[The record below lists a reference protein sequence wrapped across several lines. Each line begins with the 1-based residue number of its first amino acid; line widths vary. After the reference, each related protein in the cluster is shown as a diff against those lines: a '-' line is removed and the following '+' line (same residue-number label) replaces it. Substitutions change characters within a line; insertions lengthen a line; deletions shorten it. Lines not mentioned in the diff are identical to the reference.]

1 MRDSFHDTVETIF
14 RYKAHRDN
22 LIRRTVIALIPTFA
36 IYDSQGFSEHFL
48 HRAMAHLLLQL
59 DKPSER
65 TIGTIQQCCA
75 KSPSLTC
82 TTAFIAIGHV
92 SGAVGSEMKPFL
104 DSIMHHIKLALQMRG
119 YVRPLCRMRATNP
132 CYSKKNAP
140 SEEPIFQCIGMLA
153 SSVGPN
159 LTKLLH
165 DQLDLM
171 FSCGLSEPLRSAL
184 VSIARH
190 IPPLLRTIQ
199 GEEPWKSMAFGG

>member
-22 LIRRTVIALIPTFA
+22 LIRRTVIELIPTFA

-65 TIGTIQQCCA
+65 TIGATQRSCEMH
-75 KSPSLTC
+75 SLTSI
-82 TTAFIAIGHV
+82 TAFIAIGHV

-119 YVRPLCRMRATNP
+119 YECPLCPLRDTNV
-132 CYSKKNAP
+132 YHSKKNAP

-199 GEEPWKSMAFGG
+199 GEEHGQALPFGN